1 MIVDSLK
8 NSILESAFSGKITLQ
23 NETESA
29 STTLISIIENKK
41 EYLKSNNLKDNNKY
55 NVKHDTR
62 QIPDNWIWTSI
73 GELCFVTKLAGFEY
87 TKYIAPN
94 LSVIGEIPVVRAQNI
109 KPNKFIKS
117 SSEFISLELSKQLY
131 RCALDCK
138 CTLMTF
144 IGAGIGES
152 AVFDEKE
159 RYHLA
164 PNVAKIVPGMD
175 INKYLMYYFMSPSG
189 KKNIFQYIKQTAQP
203 CLSME
208 TIRSISVPLAP
219 LEEQKRIVDKIENI
233 FSKLDAIKPIEDSL
247 INLRTSFPNNM
258 KKSILK
264 SFYDGN
270 YSLIPFCEWE
280 NDNLYSICS
289 CNICTGNSISENVKK
304 SKYLGCKQGYNYI
317 ATKDLE
323 FNHTFNYDNGVKIP
337 FSESK
342 FKTADEN
349 DILMCIEGGS
359 AGKKIGILTEK
370 VCYGN
375 KLCKFSAKK
384 VLPKFLYYFLQSPQF
399 INNFNDNLSGI
410 IGGVSISKIKKINM
424 SFPNI
429 KEQQKMVNKIE
440 EILPLCD
447 DIDNLVKK

>member
-62 QIPDNWIWTSI
+62 QIHDNWIWTSI

-144 IGAGIGES
+144 IGAGIGEV
-152 AVFDEKE
+152 AIFDEKE

-164 PNVAKIVPGMD
+164 PNVAKIV
-175 INKYLMYYFMSPSG
+175 INDDAKNIILEEYLLYYLM
-189 KKNIFQYIKQTAQP
+189 
-203 CLSME
+203 
-208 TIRSISVPLAP
+208 
-219 LEEQKRIVDKIENI
+219 
-233 FSKLDAIKPIEDSL
+233 
-247 INLRTSFPNNM
+247 SF
-258 KKSILK
+258 
-264 SFYDGN
+264 
-270 YSLIPFCEWE
+270 
-280 NDNLYSICS
+280 
-289 CNICTGNSISENVKK
+289 
-304 SKYLGCKQGYNYI
+304 
-317 ATKDLE
+317 
-323 FNHTFNYDNGVKIP
+323 
-337 FSESK
+337 
-342 FKTADEN
+342 
-349 DILMCIEGGS
+349 
-359 AGKKIGILTEK
+359 AGQE
-370 VCYGN
+370 
-375 KLCKFSAKK
+375 
-384 VLPKFLYYFLQSPQF
+384 
-399 INNFNDNLSGI
+399 
-410 IGGVSISKIKKINM
+410 
-424 SFPNI
+424 
-429 KEQQKMVNKIE
+429 
-440 EILPLCD
+440 
-447 DIDNLVKK
+447 